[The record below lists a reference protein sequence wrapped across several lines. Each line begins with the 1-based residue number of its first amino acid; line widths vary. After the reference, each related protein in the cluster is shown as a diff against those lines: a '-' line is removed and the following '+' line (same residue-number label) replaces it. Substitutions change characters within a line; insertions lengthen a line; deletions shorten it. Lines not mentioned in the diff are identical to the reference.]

1 MRTILF
7 LLGLLGYHSVN
18 AEVFKCVGKGGK
30 VQYQSKPCE
39 AAIKA
44 QQLDI
49 DRSPDSDSK
58 AQANLE
64 AVRSEYETRKAA
76 QQQANKEAA
85 ELRRA
90 EEQLEYARRS
100 AIAQQEQAEA
110 QRRQAEAL
118 ERQNNGVNRPFYI
131 LPFSRPQPHPVTP
144 PPKQQPLSPP
154 DSHRLLNRN

>member
-1 MRTILF
+1 MQIILF
-7 LLGLLGYHSVN
+7 LLGLLAYPSVN
-18 AEVFKCVGKGGK
+18 AEVYKCVGKGGK

-49 DRSPDSDSK
+49 KHTPNSESK

-76 QQQANKEAA
+76 QQQADKDAA
-85 ELRRA
+85 EQRRA

-100 AIAQQEQAEA
+100 AIAQQEQADA
-110 QRRQAEAL
+110 QKRQAEAL
-118 ERQNNGVNRPFYI
+118 ERQNSGANRPVYL
-131 LPFSRPQPHPVTP
+131 LPPYRPQPQSAP
-144 PPKQQPLSPP
+144 PPPRLQPLSPP
-154 DSHRLLNRN
+154 NSRRLLNHD